1 MLILAYVLG
10 SIPSAVWI
18 GKRYYGVDI
27 REHGSKNA
35 GTTNMLRVLGKRA
48 AIPVFILDFFKGFAA
63 VSLLRRMQNLGKQ
76 LPIISCA
83 QTLLCSRY
91 SDRITSR
98 LIGEYTVIP
107 FYGTDVRRQK
117 LQRK

>member
-1 MLILAYVLG
+1 MLNTRL
-10 SIPSAVWI
+10 
-18 GKRYYGVDI
+18 
-27 REHGSKNA
+27 
-35 GTTNMLRVLGKRA
+35 TLGK
-48 AIPVFILDFFKGFAA
+48 PTL
-63 VSLLRRMQNLGKQ
+63 
-76 LPIISCA
+76 IST
-83 QTLLCSRY
+83 TLTSADLQKIS